1 MGRANLPVS
10 MKLDGISASSK
21 RRGSKVR
28 YGKIA
33 LIEQYSAT
41 ALVDWHPRLTVLRAR
56 GYVAAGPDIKAETS
70 PDLLRPSYCIGRY
83 VE

>member
-1 MGRANLPVS
+1 

-41 ALVDWHPRLTVLRAR
+41 ALVDWHPRLTVFVPADTLRQAR
-56 GYVAAGPDIKAETS
+56 I
-70 PDLLRPSYCIGRY
+70 LRQKRHLISSDHRIA
-83 VE
+83 